1 MQLDRIMMVL
11 EYVAAADRPVS
22 ATELHKLTEIPK
34 PTCYRALLKLA
45 ENGFIEILRRRAAIQ
60 SAVVCAQRLCR
71 GNPISMSA
79 KPHGHS

>member
-45 ENGFIEILRRRAAIQ
+45 ENGFNNKFNNQFMVSQII
-60 SAVVCAQRLCR
+60 
-71 GNPISMSA
+71 
-79 KPHGHS
+79 H